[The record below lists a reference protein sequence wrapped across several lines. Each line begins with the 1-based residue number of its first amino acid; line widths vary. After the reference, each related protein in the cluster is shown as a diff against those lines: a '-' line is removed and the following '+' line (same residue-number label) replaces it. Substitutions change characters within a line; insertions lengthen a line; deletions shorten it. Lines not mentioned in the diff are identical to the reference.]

1 MSFTPRSL
9 LDVAAPSARRA
20 VGLSPPR
27 RLRNGRPYG
36 ALPVQP
42 PEEPPGAVVGAGVP
56 AGPEEEGFGP
66 GVEVRDRPGAGDPVG
81 TGDPEVVPRVGGGGV
96 AVVPGGSPL
105 DDGACVAVVLG
116 VAPEVVVEVGVG
128 VGRVLAG
135 AGRTGCCRSTG
146 VVPAGTGRTMT

>member
-56 AGPEEEGFGP
+56 AGPEEEAVGP
-66 GVEVRDRPGAGDPVG
+66 GVEVRDRLGVG
-81 TGDPEVVPRVGGGGV
+81 GPEVEPPVGGGCV
-96 AVVPGGSPL
+96 AVAPGGAPV
-105 DDGACVAVVLG
+105 DDGARVAVVLG
-116 VAPEVVVEVGVG
+116 VAPEVVVGVG